1 MAGQLVPSREAWF
14 LTSSIALISAS
25 NIVAV
30 QDLPSRLWPI
40 GAFEA
45 PAVVYL
51 LSIGW
56 LGLQMRAYWAKDF
69 SGFFPL
75 ALGLLSFAMLA
86 SVLRIG
92 GYELRLESA
101 YFAVP
106 IMLAAGACILLAGQ
120 LREIK
125 EAPGGSF
132 LGWLKLIGFTLS
144 ALGFAW
150 CWSGR
155 PLPRACSM
163 ATPLPWL

>member
-56 LGLQMRAYWAKDF
+56 LGLQMRDHRAKDF

-92 GYELRLESA
+92 GYELRLEPA

-106 IMLAAGACILLAGQ
+106 IMLAAGACMLLAGQ

-132 LGWLKLIGFTLS
+132 LGWLKLIGFTLT
-144 ALGFAW
+144 ALGFALVLA
-150 CWSGR
+150 R
-155 PLPRACSM
+155 PSASLDCLM
-163 ATPLPWL
+163 AIPLPWL